1 MGFPDIPLEVNKDL
15 RLDSLIFVHGN
26 GFNVDGSVKVL
37 DFIVVSEE
45 SIVIFLGVE
54 FDDSGSWVFTEFCRE
69 NLDTFQDEEPFNQF
83 LNVLLSDIK
92 I

>member
-1 MGFPDIPLEVNKDL
+1 
-15 RLDSLIFVHGN
+15 
-26 GFNVDGSVKVL
+26 
-37 DFIVVSEE
+37 
-45 SIVIFLGVE
+45 LGVE